1 MNNLLRLEQ
10 LLFVVCLNSIFF
22 YSKSTNTK
30 PYTITIVYMMTS
42 MKLIDHKLFKFISKV
57 FASYVR
63 RNVSL
68 STEANTYTHTYLPTH
83 LHYRNS
89 KLSPLCNYIF
99 MLAGFAFVCFLLS
112 NNVISV
118 GSVASTVRNC
128 DL

>member
-22 YSKSTNTK
+22 CSKSTNTK

-42 MKLIDHKLFKFISKV
+42 MKLIDHKLSNSFQKYLHRMSGETCLCPQKQ
-57 FASYVR
+57 
-63 RNVSL
+63 
-68 STEANTYTHTYLPTH
+68 THTHTYLPTH